1 MNLLLSLKRKFYNM
15 GKNTNIYLIQFD
27 KLTSFL
33 KGLNDIEIANLESG
47 NFEIKMELVSKKDY
61 LKNSPS
67 RVLSY
72 DEFAAQQII
81 DELNNFNNRE
91 EGLKF
96 LLTKC
101 SSRIDLE
108 SIARRMDIPFQ
119 KKDTIDKLKEKIIE
133 SSIGFRL
140 RSQAIQGGNTKDNK

>member
-1 MNLLLSLKRKFYNM
+1 M

-27 KLTSFL
+27 RLTSFL
-33 KGLNDIEIANLESG
+33 KGLNEIEIANLESG

-61 LKNSPS
+61 LKNSS
-67 RVLSY
+67 SKVLSY
-72 DEFAAQQII
+72 DEFTAQQII
-81 DELNNFNNRE
+81 DELNNFSNRE
-91 EGLKF
+91 DGLKF

-108 SIARRMDIPFQ
+108 SIARKMDIPFQ

-140 RSQAIQGGNTKDNK
+140 RSQAIQGGNTKENTLQKNDG

>member
-1 MNLLLSLKRKFYNM
+1 M